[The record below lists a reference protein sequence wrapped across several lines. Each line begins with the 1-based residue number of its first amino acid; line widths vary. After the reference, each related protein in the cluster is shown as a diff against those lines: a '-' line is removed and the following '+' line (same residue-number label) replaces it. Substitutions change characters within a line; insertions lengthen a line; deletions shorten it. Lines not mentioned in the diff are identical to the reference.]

1 MFVTEPVE
9 FFDGTRQIR
18 QVFQNVDGQDAVEEI
33 VGKVELGLAIPNAG
47 PDPREARLEPLDPNT
62 IVQSALDVFSGRL
75 DGIRVRA
82 TLEPDLPLIRADA
95 EQLRRVLVNLIDN
108 AAESMEGS
116 SVREL
121 TVATRLDTDRE
132 TVTLIIA
139 DSGHGISPEDK
150 DKLFLPHFST
160 KDRGTGLGLAISS
173 RIVAE
178 HNGILRVEDNTPVGA
193 RFILQIPV
201 AEVRTAPLST
211 ES

>member
-1 MFVTEPVE
+1 VRLAGECASLIQREVTTLESLVRE
-9 FFDGTRQIR
+9 FSDFARFPT
-18 QVFQNVDGQDAVEEI
+18 
-33 VGKVELGLAIPNAG
+33 AI
-47 PDPREARLEPLDPNT
+47 LEPLDPNA
-62 IVQSALDVFSGRL
+62 IVKSALEIFSGRL

-82 TLEPDLPLIRADA
+82 TFEPGLPAVRADA

-116 SVREL
+116 AVREL
-121 TVATRLDTDRE
+121 TVETRADDDRE
-132 TVTLIIA
+132 TVTLIVA

-160 KDRGTGLGLAISS
+160 KERGTGLGLAISS

-178 HNGILRVEDNTPVGA
+178 HHGTLRVEDNTPVGA
-193 RFILQIPV
+193 RFILQLPV
-201 AEVRTAPLST
+201 AEVRAAPLST